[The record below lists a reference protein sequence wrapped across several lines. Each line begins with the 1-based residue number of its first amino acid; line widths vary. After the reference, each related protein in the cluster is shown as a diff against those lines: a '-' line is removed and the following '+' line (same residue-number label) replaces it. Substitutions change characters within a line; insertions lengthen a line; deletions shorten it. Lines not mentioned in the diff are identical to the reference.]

1 MANQTRRTFITIN
14 YLTADEKYVFSSHN
28 VSDEATAKTKCAE
41 AFSQGTPCYYLAPTQ
56 RGDQEW
62 PAYRRVNVGLSASP

>member
-1 MANQTRRTFITIN
+1 MANQTRKTFVTIN
-14 YLTADEKYVFSSHN
+14 YLTADEKYVFSSCV

-41 AFSQGTPCYYLAPTQ
+41 ALSQGIPCYYLVPTK
-56 RGDQEW
+56 RGDKEW